1 MIAPEELQNVSCGK
15 LSVARL
21 YGGCTF
27 QGAEYV
33 YDADADKL
41 IRLDV
46 HEARAKASRVEAK
59 ALANAER
66 KKRTDAQEVL
76 PF

>member
-1 MIAPEELQNVSCGK
+1 MTAPEEIHGVSLGQV
-15 LSVARL
+15 SVARL

-27 QGAEYV
+27 QCAEYI

-46 HEARAKASRVEAK
+46 HEARAKAARAEAK
-59 ALANAER
+59 AWADAER
-66 KKRTDAQEVL
+66 KKWNDAQQFL
-76 PF
+76 QF